1 MFLINQD
8 ITLIIIL
15 IKLRHEYN
23 FLQFVLSLL
32 HFINNKQ
39 FLEEK
44 TLYISTFNG
53 SFFLCFFE
61 EGALRFHFALGPVD
75 DVSGTSPLT
84 SELVF
89 LPI

>member
-15 IKLRHEYN
+15 IKLWHEYN

-44 TLYISTFNG
+44 NLI
-53 SFFLCFFE
+53 
-61 EGALRFHFALGPVD
+61 H
-75 DVSGTSPLT
+75 
-84 SELVF
+84 
-89 LPI
+89 